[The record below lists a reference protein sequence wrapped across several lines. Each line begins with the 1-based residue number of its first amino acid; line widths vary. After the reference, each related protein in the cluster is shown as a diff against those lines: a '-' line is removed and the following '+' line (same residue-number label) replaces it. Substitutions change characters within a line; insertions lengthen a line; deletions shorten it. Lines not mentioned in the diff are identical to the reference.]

1 MTMLENGRS
10 LSLSFSAP
18 GRRKAAG
25 RGASVGLGL
34 LALLLAASQ
43 AIAQDRVTFFGFAP
57 DAEYK
62 QADSKLCSYL
72 QASTHAIVERR
83 LPDSYVDAISGVVD
97 WNRKDGAYLAR
108 LTPYAYVA
116 AEMLGADFEILAT
129 YQSRA
134 TSSRT
139 YHSYFVVNRD
149 KYREAMQISGEVRP
163 NLADLREYLRRS
175 QTPSP
180 AKFVYHDKFSTS
192 SYFLPSLYFRAQRI
206 FAMTSAAENLIA
218 IDIEKLAAKSS
229 SALVEAVAQ
238 GNADLAAVW
247 DGTKTKYEKTPDLR
261 EKFAGRVY
269 FIQLPEVLPNDL
281 LVASS
286 WMEPALK
293 DRVRSAIRGM
303 KGNAAAQINVGDFA
317 WWDDIAD
324 ASDARE
330 ALAGLR
336 REAAAP
342 PAPVPVR
349 VEESKDPVLQ
359 KYVQAARQAVRLSG
373 TEFVLFDPDFH
384 KHVDVIWTLKLVHDG
399 AVDLTSDFRHSG
411 IPAQKFSISFTSPE
425 DLTVRIGALIH
436 GRIHRIRYVWPYEDR
451 IPTVIRD
458 VDFAIP
464 STSRVKA
471 QKISWIDPG
480 RNEFTEGAIFD
491 VEVRSADFYKFQLKG
506 TSFARTPNG
515 VTLDFEPMSN
525 IAYRVILVRP
535 SLESLWLK
543 MLTGA
548 FVVLLALAAV
558 AAVFAL
564 RRKPSPEPAAAPLGG
579 AVSG

>member
-1 MTMLENGRS
+1 M
-10 LSLSFSAP
+10 P
-18 GRRKAAG
+18 RKKRAG
-25 RGASVGLGL
+25 RIGLAARVRFGSFC
-34 LALLLAASQ
+34 LLLAASA

-72 QASTHAIVERR
+72 QGATHAIVERR

-97 WNRKDGAYLAR
+97 WNRRDGAYLAR

-149 KYREAMQISGEVRP
+149 KYREAMQVSGEAKP
-163 NLADLREYLRRS
+163 NLADLREYLRRR

-206 FAMTSAAENLIA
+206 FAMAAAAENLIA

-229 SALVEAVAQ
+229 SALVEEVAQ

-247 DGTKTKYEKTPDLR
+247 DGTKTKYEKTPDLL

-293 DRVRSAIRGM
+293 EKIRGAIRGM
-303 KGNAAAQINVGDFA
+303 KGNAANQINVGDFA

-336 REAAAP
+336 REAAAA

-349 VEESKDPVLQ
+349 VEEAKDPVLQ

-411 IPAQKFSISFTSPE
+411 IPSQRFSISFTSPE

-436 GRIHRIRYVWPYEDR
+436 SRIHRIRYVWPYEDR

-464 STSRVKA
+464 ASSRVKA

-480 RNEFTEGAIFD
+480 RNEFTEGGIFD
-491 VEVRSADFYKFQLKG
+491 VEVRSADFYKFQLKD
-506 TSFARTPNG
+506 TSFAKTPNG

-543 MLTGA
+543 VLTGA
-548 FVVLLALAAV
+548 FVALLALAAA

-564 RRKPSPEPAAAPLGG
+564 RKKASADSIAAAAAGG